1 MILTRPKVLTGL
13 VTFSVAAAAMGMP
26 AMAMGNPVSGI
37 SQIGISQN
45 GISQNGISQNGISQN
60 GIAQNGISQN
70 EENPVAVSPETG
82 DVITLKNAQ
91 AQLIADA
98 VLAVVGPGERGADK
112 EERKA
117 VINSAPDKNRL
128 QQEEKLQLAVAAPNV
143 YLNIHTDASLG
154 SEVVGKLYSNDVAK
168 ILQDNGG
175 DWVRIKSGKIVGY
188 VLSEYLVRG
197 DEAQLLS
204 ELVKKNVAMVDQS
217 EEVEVHRNKS
227 KYGVIKT
234 VTPGEQIDVE
244 EDMEQETDGW
254 IEVSTENGRGY
265 VRIEDINITDSY
277 PVAESVDEQQERLEN
292 ATVKD
297 IADDAQMKADKASK
311 VAQAA
316 ASLAEAAASLVE
328 DEDAEPT
335 KADEKAAMTALAVAE
350 VAQAAADHTQETA
363 DSAKEDMQKHGSETG
378 EAVAQFA
385 LQFVGNPYVWGGSSL
400 THGTDCSGFTMA
412 VYANF
417 GIRLPHYDASQRGY
431 GIGIDSLSNAKPGDL
446 ICFYGHVGIYIGDG
460 MMVHA
465 SNPRDGIKVSRADYR
480 AIAAI
485 RRIFY

>member
-1 MILTRPKVLTGL
+1 MVQIRPKVLTGL
-13 VTFSVAAAAMGMP
+13 VTFSVAAAALGMP
-26 AMAMGNPVSGI
+26 AQAMGLPAAGVSE
-37 SQIGISQN
+37 
-45 GISQNGISQNGISQN
+45 
-60 GIAQNGISQN
+60 N
-70 EENPVAVSPETG
+70 EETGIILTPAAG
-82 DVITLKNAQ
+82 DVITPENANAQ
-91 AQLIADA
+91 FIAEA
-98 VLAVVGPGERGADK
+98 VRSIVGPGERGADK

-117 VINSAPDKNRL
+117 VINSAPDKSSL
-128 QQEEKLQLAVAAPNV
+128 QQEEKLKLAVAAPNV

-188 VLSEYLVRG
+188 VLGEYLVRG

-204 ELVKKNVAMVDQS
+204 ELVKKNVAMADQGGD
-217 EEVEVHRNKS
+217 EVEVHRNKS
-227 KYGVIKT
+227 RYGVVTT
-234 VTPGEQIDVE
+234 VSPGEQIDVE
-244 EDMEQETDGW
+244 EDMDQETDGW
-254 IEVSTENGRGY
+254 IEVSTDSGRGY
-265 VRIEDINITDSY
+265 VRIEDISITDSY

-297 IADDAQMKADKASK
+297 IADDAQKKADKASK
-311 VAQAA
+311 VAEAA
-316 ASLAEAAASLVE
+316 ASLAEAAASILD

-363 DSAKEDMQKHGSETG
+363 DTAKEDMQKHGSETG

-431 GIGIDSLSNAKPGDL
+431 GIGIDSLSDAKPGDL

-480 AIAAI
+480 SIAAI

>member
-1 MILTRPKVLTGL
+1 MVQIRPKVLTGL
-13 VTFSVAAAAMGMP
+13 VTFSVAAAALGMP
-26 AMAMGNPVSGI
+26 AQAMGLPAAGVSE
-37 SQIGISQN
+37 
-45 GISQNGISQNGISQN
+45 
-60 GIAQNGISQN
+60 N
-70 EENPVAVSPETG
+70 EETGIILTPAAG
-82 DVITLKNAQ
+82 DVITPENANAQ
-91 AQLIADA
+91 FIAEA
-98 VLAVVGPGERGADK
+98 VRSIVGPGERGADK

-117 VINSAPDKNRL
+117 VINSAPDKSSL
-128 QQEEKLQLAVAAPNV
+128 QQEEKLKLAVAAPNV

-188 VLSEYLVRG
+188 VLGEYLVRG

-204 ELVKKNVAMVDQS
+204 ELVKKNVAMADQGGD
-217 EEVEVHRNKS
+217 EVEVHRNKS
-227 KYGVIKT
+227 RYGVVTT
-234 VTPGEQIDVE
+234 VSPGEQIDVE

-254 IEVSTENGRGY
+254 IEVSTDSGRGY
-265 VRIEDINITDSY
+265 VEDISITDSY

-297 IADDAQMKADKASK
+297 IADDAQKKADKASK
-311 VAQAA
+311 VAEAA
-316 ASLAEAAASLVE
+316 ASLAEAAASILD

-350 VAQAAADHTQETA
+350 VAQVAADHTQETA
-363 DSAKEDMQKHGSETG
+363 DTAKEDMQKHGSETG

-431 GIGIDSLSNAKPGDL
+431 GIGIDSLSDAKPGDL

-480 AIAAI
+480 SIAAI

>member
-1 MILTRPKVLTGL
+1 MILLKQKVLTGL

-26 AMAMGNPVSGI
+26 AMA
-37 SQIGISQN
+37 IGLPQDGAPQNVISQN
-45 GISQNGISQNGISQN
+45 GISQNGISLNGISQS
-60 GIAQNGISQN
+60 GITQN
-70 EENPVAVSPETG
+70 EESSAVG
-82 DVITLKNAQ
+82 DPADGGMITLENAKER
-91 AQLIADA
+91 LIADS

-128 QQEEKLQLAVAAPNV
+128 QQEEKLKLAVAAPNV

-175 DWVRIKSGKIVGY
+175 DWVKIKSGKLVGY
-188 VLSEYLVRG
+188 VLGEYLVRG

-204 ELVKKNVAMVDQS
+204 ELVKKNVAVVDQNE

-227 KYGVIKT
+227 RYGVMMT
-234 VTPGEQIDVE
+234 VLPGQQIDVE

-292 ATVKD
+292 ATIKD
-297 IADDAQMKADKASK
+297 IADDAQKKADKASK

-316 ASLAEAAASLVE
+316 ASLAEAAASLIE

-363 DSAKEDMQKHGSETG
+363 DTAKEDMQKHGSETG

-480 AIAAI
+480 SIAAI

>member
-1 MILTRPKVLTGL
+1 MVQIRPKVLTGL
-13 VTFSVAAAAMGMP
+13 VTFSVAAAALGMP
-26 AMAMGNPVSGI
+26 AQAMGLPAAGVSE
-37 SQIGISQN
+37 
-45 GISQNGISQNGISQN
+45 
-60 GIAQNGISQN
+60 N
-70 EENPVAVSPETG
+70 EETGIILTPAAG
-82 DVITLKNAQ
+82 DVITPENANAQ
-91 AQLIADA
+91 FIAEA
-98 VLAVVGPGERGADK
+98 VRSIVGPGERGAVK

-117 VINSAPDKNRL
+117 VINSAPDKSSL
-128 QQEEKLQLAVAAPNV
+128 QQEEKLKLAVAAPNV

-188 VLSEYLVRG
+188 VLGEYLVRG

-204 ELVKKNVAMVDQS
+204 ELVKKNVAMADQGGD
-217 EEVEVHRNKS
+217 EVEVHRNKS
-227 KYGVIKT
+227 RYGVVTT
-234 VTPGEQIDVE
+234 VSPGEQIDVE

-254 IEVSTENGRGY
+254 IEVSTDSGRGY
-265 VRIEDINITDSY
+265 VRIEDISITDSY

-297 IADDAQMKADKASK
+297 IADDAQKKADKASK
-311 VAQAA
+311 VAEAA
-316 ASLAEAAASLVE
+316 ASLAEAAASILD
-328 DEDAEPT
+328 DEEAEPT

-363 DSAKEDMQKHGSETG
+363 DTAKEDMQKHGSETG

-431 GIGIDSLSNAKPGDL
+431 GIGIDSLSDAKPGDL

-480 AIAAI
+480 SIAAI

>member
-1 MILTRPKVLTGL
+1 MVQIRPKVLTGL
-13 VTFSVAAAAMGMP
+13 VTFSVAAAALGMP
-26 AMAMGNPVSGI
+26 AQAMGLPAAGVSENAETGI
-37 SQIGISQN
+37 ILTP
-45 GISQNGISQNGISQN
+45 
-60 GIAQNGISQN
+60 A
-70 EENPVAVSPETG
+70 AG
-82 DVITLKNAQ
+82 DVITPENANAQ
-91 AQLIADA
+91 FIAEA
-98 VLAVVGPGERGADK
+98 VRSIVGPGERGADK

-117 VINSAPDKNRL
+117 VINSAPDKSSL
-128 QQEEKLQLAVAAPNV
+128 QQEEKLKLAVAAPNV

-188 VLSEYLVRG
+188 VLGEYLVRG

-204 ELVKKNVAMVDQS
+204 ELVKKNVAMADQGGD
-217 EEVEVHRNKS
+217 EVEVHRNKS
-227 KYGVIKT
+227 RYGVVTT
-234 VTPGEQIDVE
+234 VSPGEQIDVE

-254 IEVSTENGRGY
+254 IEVSTDSGRGY
-265 VRIEDINITDSY
+265 VRIEDISITDSY

-297 IADDAQMKADKASK
+297 IADDAQKKADKASK
-311 VAQAA
+311 VAEAA
-316 ASLAEAAASLVE
+316 ASLAEAAASILD

-350 VAQAAADHTQETA
+350 VAQVAADHTQETA
-363 DSAKEDMQKHGSETG
+363 DTAKEDMQKHGSETG

-431 GIGIDSLSNAKPGDL
+431 GIGIDSLSDAKPGDL

-480 AIAAI
+480 SIAAI

>member
-1 MILTRPKVLTGL
+1 MVQIRPKVLTGL
-13 VTFSVAAAAMGMP
+13 VTFSVAAAALGMP
-26 AMAMGNPVSGI
+26 AQAMGLPAAGVSE
-37 SQIGISQN
+37 
-45 GISQNGISQNGISQN
+45 
-60 GIAQNGISQN
+60 N
-70 EENPVAVSPETG
+70 EETGIILTPAAG
-82 DVITLKNAQ
+82 DVITPENANAQ
-91 AQLIADA
+91 FIAEA
-98 VLAVVGPGERGADK
+98 VRSIVGPGERGADK

-117 VINSAPDKNRL
+117 VINSAPDKSSL
-128 QQEEKLQLAVAAPNV
+128 QQEEKLKLAVAAPNV

-188 VLSEYLVRG
+188 VLGEYLVRG

-204 ELVKKNVAMVDQS
+204 ELVKKNVAMADQGGD
-217 EEVEVHRNKS
+217 EVEVHRNKS
-227 KYGVIKT
+227 RYGVVTT
-234 VTPGEQIDVE
+234 VSPGEQIDVE

-254 IEVSTENGRGY
+254 IEVSTDSGRGY
-265 VRIEDINITDSY
+265 VRIEDISITDSY

-297 IADDAQMKADKASK
+297 IADDAQKKADKASK
-311 VAQAA
+311 VAEAA
-316 ASLAEAAASLVE
+316 ASLAEAAASILD

-363 DSAKEDMQKHGSETG
+363 DTAKEDMQKHGSETG

-431 GIGIDSLSNAKPGDL
+431 GIGIDSLSDAKPGDL

-480 AIAAI
+480 SIATI

>member
-1 MILTRPKVLTGL
+1 MVQIRPKVLTGL
-13 VTFSVAAAAMGMP
+13 VTFSVAAAALGMP
-26 AMAMGNPVSGI
+26 AQAMGLPAAGVSE
-37 SQIGISQN
+37 
-45 GISQNGISQNGISQN
+45 
-60 GIAQNGISQN
+60 N
-70 EENPVAVSPETG
+70 EETGIILTPAAG
-82 DVITLKNAQ
+82 DVITPENANAQ
-91 AQLIADA
+91 FIAEA
-98 VLAVVGPGERGADK
+98 VRSIVGPGERGADK

-117 VINSAPDKNRL
+117 VINSAPDKSSL
-128 QQEEKLQLAVAAPNV
+128 QQEEKLKLAVAAPNV

-175 DWVRIKSGKIVGY
+175 NWVRIKSGKIVGY
-188 VLSEYLVRG
+188 VLGEYLVRG

-204 ELVKKNVAMVDQS
+204 ELVKKNVAMADQGGD
-217 EEVEVHRNKS
+217 EVEVHRNKS
-227 KYGVIKT
+227 RYGVVTT
-234 VTPGEQIDVE
+234 VSPGEQIDVE

-254 IEVSTENGRGY
+254 IEVSTDSGRGY
-265 VRIEDINITDSY
+265 VRIEDISITDSY

-297 IADDAQMKADKASK
+297 IADDAQKKADKASK
-311 VAQAA
+311 VAEAA
-316 ASLAEAAASLVE
+316 ASLAEAAASILD

-363 DSAKEDMQKHGSETG
+363 DTAKEDMQKHGSETG

-431 GIGIDSLSNAKPGDL
+431 GIGIDSLSDAKPGDL

-480 AIAAI
+480 SIAAI

>member
-1 MILTRPKVLTGL
+1 MVQIRPKVLTGL
-13 VTFSVAAAAMGMP
+13 VTFSVAAAALGMPAQAMGMP
-26 AMAMGNPVSGI
+26 AAGASEKETT
-37 SQIGISQN
+37 
-45 GISQNGISQNGISQN
+45 
-60 GIAQNGISQN
+60 GIAAG
-70 EENPVAVSPETG
+70 AAAD
-82 DVITLKNAQ
+82 DVITPENAQ
-91 AQLIADA
+91 AMFIAEA
-98 VLAVVGPGERGADK
+98 VRSVIGPDGRSADK

-117 VINSAPDKNRL
+117 VINSAPDKSSL
-128 QQEEKLQLAVAAPNV
+128 QQEEKLKLAVAAPNV

-188 VLSEYLVRG
+188 VLGEYLVRG

-204 ELVKKNVAMVDQS
+204 ELVKKNVAMADQGGD
-217 EEVEVHRNKS
+217 EVEVHRNKS
-227 KYGVIKT
+227 RYGVVTT
-234 VTPGEQIDVE
+234 VSPGEQIDVE

-254 IEVSTENGRGY
+254 IEVSTDSGRGY
-265 VRIEDINITDSY
+265 VRIEDISITDSY

-297 IADDAQMKADKASK
+297 IADDAQKKADKASK
-311 VAQAA
+311 VAEAA
-316 ASLAEAAASLVE
+316 ASLAEAAASILD

-363 DSAKEDMQKHGSETG
+363 DTAKEDMQKHGSETG

-431 GIGIDSLSNAKPGDL
+431 GIGIDSLSDAKPGDL

-480 AIAAI
+480 SIAAI

>member
-1 MILTRPKVLTGL
+1 MVQIRPKVLTGL
-13 VTFSVAAAAMGMP
+13 VTFSVAAAALGMP
-26 AMAMGNPVSGI
+26 AQAMGLPAAGVSE
-37 SQIGISQN
+37 
-45 GISQNGISQNGISQN
+45 
-60 GIAQNGISQN
+60 N
-70 EENPVAVSPETG
+70 EETGIILTPAAG
-82 DVITLKNAQ
+82 DVITPENANAQ
-91 AQLIADA
+91 FIAEA
-98 VLAVVGPGERGADK
+98 VRSIVGPGERGAVK

-117 VINSAPDKNRL
+117 VINSAPDKSSL
-128 QQEEKLQLAVAAPNV
+128 QQEEKLKLAVAAPNV

-188 VLSEYLVRG
+188 VLGEYLVRG

-204 ELVKKNVAMVDQS
+204 ELVKKNVAMADQGGD
-217 EEVEVHRNKS
+217 EVEVHRNKS
-227 KYGVIKT
+227 RYGVVTT
-234 VTPGEQIDVE
+234 VSPGEQIDVE

-254 IEVSTENGRGY
+254 IEVSTDSGRGY
-265 VRIEDINITDSY
+265 VRIEDISITDSY

-297 IADDAQMKADKASK
+297 IADDAQKKADKASK
-311 VAQAA
+311 VAEAA
-316 ASLAEAAASLVE
+316 ASLAEAAASILD

-363 DSAKEDMQKHGSETG
+363 DTAKEDMQKHGSETG

-431 GIGIDSLSNAKPGDL
+431 GIGIDSLSDAKPGDL

-480 AIAAI
+480 SIAAI